1 MNDEYRRARRQSTPD
16 NIDVV
21 DTMTDQ
27 VVGRLGNLSE
37 TGMLVISGS
46 SLVDDALYQ
55 LRFHLPGSTG
65 SDAEAIEVGAHLLWQ
80 NLASAPGQA
89 WSGFRFITLA
99 EASQA
104 RLRAWL
110 GTAH

>member
-1 MNDEYRRARRQSTPD
+1 MTDEYRRARRQPTPD
-16 NIDVV
+16 NIDVI
-21 DTMTDQ
+21 DTMTDR

-55 LRFHLPGSTG
+55 LRFHLPSSTG
-65 SDAEAIEVGAHLLWQ
+65 NGDETIEVGAHLLWQ

-89 WSGFRFITLA
+89 WSGFRFITLTD
-99 EASQA
+99 ASQA
-104 RLRAWL
+104 SLRAWL
-110 GTAH
+110 GPVH